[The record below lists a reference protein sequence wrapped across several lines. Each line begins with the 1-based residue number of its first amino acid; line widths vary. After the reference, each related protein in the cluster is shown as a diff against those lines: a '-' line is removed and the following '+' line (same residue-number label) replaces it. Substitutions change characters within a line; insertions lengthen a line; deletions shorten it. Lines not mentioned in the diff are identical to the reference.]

1 MSQQVHSPVSHFRL
15 LVVVGIVFAVA
26 AVMLWRA
33 VDLHVLNKDFLQSQG
48 NARYMRTMPVAAH
61 RGVITDR
68 HGEPLAVSTPVDSV
82 WINPAEF
89 MSART
94 SWNKIINLLSL
105 NADKVERLVLQRA
118 KREFVYLKRHIRP
131 ELAEK
136 VAALN
141 IDGVYLQREYRRYY
155 PAGEVAAH
163 VLGFTNVDDA
173 GQEGLELAYNDW
185 LRGKSGR
192 KMVIKDRLGRTIK
205 HVESIQ
211 AAEPGK
217 DLMLSI
223 DRRLQYL
230 TYRELKRAVLQYKAK
245 SGSAVILDTQTGEV
259 LAMANQPSYNP
270 NNRKKLSSYRLR
282 NRAVTDVFEP
292 GSTIK
297 PFTIAAALESGR
309 YKANSIVNTS
319 PGYFRIGKYVVQDIK
334 NYGRIN
340 LSTIMAKS
348 SNVGASKL
356 ALGISAKNLTD
367 LHSRIGFGFSTGSG
381 FPGEVGGILNMPTE
395 KQLVEK
401 ATLSYGYGLSVT
413 PLQLARSYA
422 AIANNGVMPAVSFTR
437 IEQVENETKVMSV
450 KHAKQIRKMLEAVVS
465 KDGTGN
471 KASVAGYR
479 IAGKTGTV
487 KKASAG
493 GYSDDSYVAVFAGM
507 APASNPRLAM
517 VVTINEPVGDVYYG
531 GKVAAPVFSKVMSG
545 ALRLMD
551 ISPDNISNKSAQLAG
566 APHITNITKGGT
578 L

>member
-1 MSQQVHSPVSHFRL
+1 MSNQVHSPVSHFRL

-33 VDLHVLNKDFLQSQG
+33 VDLHVMNKDFLQSQG

-68 HGEPLAVSTPVDSV
+68 HGDPLAVSTPVDSV

-89 MSART
+89 LTARA
-94 SWNKIINLLSL
+94 SWGQLINLLSL
-105 NADKVERLVLQRA
+105 NAEKVERMVLQRA

-131 ELAEK
+131 DLAEK
-136 VAALN
+136 IAALN

-155 PAGEVAAH
+155 PAGEVTAH

-173 GQEGLELAYNDW
+173 GQEGMELAYNDW
-185 LRGKSGR
+185 LRGKPGR
-192 KMVIKDRLGRTIK
+192 KMVMKDRLGRTIK

-211 AAEPGK
+211 SAQPGN
-217 DLMLSI
+217 DLALSI

-230 TYRELKRAVLQYKAK
+230 AYRELKRAVLQYKAK
-245 SGSAVILDTQTGEV
+245 SASAVILDTKTGEV
-259 LAMANQPSYNP
+259 LAMVNQPSYNP
-270 NNRKKLSSYRLR
+270 NNRSKLDSYRLR

-297 PFTIAAALESGR
+297 PFTVAAALESGQF
-309 YKANSIVNTS
+309 KSTSTVNTS
-319 PGYFRIGKYVVQDIK
+319 PGYFQIGKYVVQDPK
-334 NYGRIN
+334 NYGRVDLATI
-340 LSTIMAKS
+340 LSKS

-356 ALGISAKNLTD
+356 ALAIKARDLTEV
-367 LHSRIGFGFSTGSG
+367 HSRIGFGFISGSG
-381 FPGEVGGILNMPTE
+381 FPGEVGGIVTMPTE

-422 AIANNGVMPAVSFTR
+422 AIANDGVMPAVSFTR
-437 IEQVENETKVMSV
+437 INQVENKITVLSE
-450 KHAKQIRKMLEAVVS
+450 KHAKQIRKMLEKVVS
-465 KDGTGN
+465 EKGTG
-471 KASVAGYR
+471 KLAAVSGYR
-479 IAGKTGTV
+479 ISGKTGTV

-517 VVTINEPVGDVYYG
+517 VVTINEPKGDVYYG
-531 GKVAAPVFSKVMSG
+531 GKIAAPVFSNVMSG

-551 ISPDNISNKSAQLAG
+551 IAPDNISNKTVQLANFSTG
-566 APHITNITKGGT
+566 GNI
-578 L
+578 

>member
-1 MSQQVHSPVSHFRL
+1 MSNQVHSPVSHFRL
-15 LVVVGIVFAVA
+15 LVVVGIVFAVT

-33 VDLHVLNKDFLQSQG
+33 VDLHVMNKDFLQSQG

-89 MSART
+89 MTART
-94 SWNKIINLLSL
+94 SWNKVISLLSL
-105 NADKVERLVLQRA
+105 NTEKVERLVLQRA
-118 KREFVYLKRHIRP
+118 EREFVYLKRHIRP
-131 ELAEK
+131 ELAGK

-163 VLGFTNVDDA
+163 VLGFTNIDDA

-185 LRGKSGR
+185 LRGDSGR
-192 KMVIKDRLGRTIK
+192 KMVIKDRLGRTVK

-211 AAEPGK
+211 AAQPGK
-217 DLMLSI
+217 DLTLSI

-230 TYRELKRAVLQYKAK
+230 TYRELKRAVLRYKAK
-245 SGSAVILDTQTGEV
+245 SGSAVILDTRTGEV

-297 PFTIAAALESGR
+297 PFTVAAALESGR
-309 YKANSIVNTS
+309 FKSNSVVNTS
-319 PGYFRIGKYVVQDIK
+319 PGFFRIGKYVVQDIK

-367 LHSRIGFGFSTGSG
+367 VHSRIGFGLTTGSG
-381 FPGEVGGILNMPTE
+381 FPGEVGGILNMPNE

-437 IEQVENETKVMSV
+437 IEKVENETKVLSA
-450 KHAKQIRKMLEAVVS
+450 KYAKQIREMLEAVVS
-465 KDGTGN
+465 KEGTGN
-471 KASVAGYR
+471 RASVAGYR

-493 GYSDDSYVAVFAGM
+493 GYSDDSYIAVFAGM

-517 VVTINEPVGDVYYG
+517 VVTINEPDGDIYYG

-551 ISPDNISNKSAQLAG
+551 ISPDNILNKSAQLAG
-566 APHITNITKGGT
+566 LSEINKREAFE
-578 L
+578 

>member
-1 MSQQVHSPVSHFRL
+1 MSNQVHSPVSHFRL

-26 AVMLWRA
+26 AIMLWRA

-68 HGEPLAVSTPVDSV
+68 HGDPLAVSTPVDSV

-89 MSART
+89 MTARV
-94 SWNKIINLLSL
+94 SWNQLIKLLSL
-105 NADKVERLVLQRA
+105 NTDKVERLVLQRA

-141 IDGVYLQREYRRYY
+141 VAGVFLQREYHRYY
-155 PAGEVAAH
+155 PTGEVAAH
-163 VLGFTNVDDA
+163 VLGFTNIDDA

-230 TYRELKRAVLQYKAK
+230 TYRELKRAVQQYKAK
-245 SGSAVILDTQTGEV
+245 SGSAVILDTKTGEV
-259 LAMANQPSYNP
+259 LAMVNQPSYNP
-270 NNRKKLSSYRLR
+270 NNRRKLKSSHLR

-297 PFTIAAALESGR
+297 PFTVAAALESG
-309 YKANSIVNTS
+309 KFKTNSVVNTS
-319 PGYFRIGKYVVQDIK
+319 PGYYRIGKYVVQDVR

-340 LSTIMAKS
+340 LSTILSKS
-348 SNVGASKL
+348 SNIGASKL

-367 LHSRIGFGFSTGSG
+367 VHSRIGFGFSTGSG
-381 FPGEVGGILNMPTE
+381 FPGEVGGIINLPTE
-395 KQLVEK
+395 KQLVER
-401 ATLSYGYGLSVT
+401 ATLAYGYGLSVT
-413 PLQLARSYA
+413 PLQLARAYA
-422 AIANNGVMPAVSFTR
+422 AIANNGVMPATSFIR
-437 IEQVENETKVMSV
+437 IDEVEREERVLQK
-450 KHAKQIRKMLEAVVS
+450 KHAKQIREMLEAVVS
-465 KDGTGN
+465 KKGTGSL
-471 KASVAGYR
+471 AAVSGYR
-479 IAGKTGTV
+479 ISGKTGTV

-493 GYSDDSYVAVFAGM
+493 GYTDDSYVALFAGM

-517 VVTINEPVGDVYYG
+517 VVTINEPQGDVYYG

-551 ISPDNISNKSAQLAG
+551 IAPDNVSDKNVQLVAALP
-566 APHITNITKGGT
+566 APVGGKI
-578 L
+578 

>member
-1 MSQQVHSPVSHFRL
+1 MSNQVHSPVSHFRL

-26 AVMLWRA
+26 AVMMWRA
-33 VDLHVLNKDFLQSQG
+33 VDLHVMNKDFLQSQG

-89 MSART
+89 ITARA
-94 SWNKIINLLSL
+94 SWGKITKLLSL
-105 NADKVERLVLQRA
+105 NKEKVERLVMQRSN
-118 KREFVYLKRHIRP
+118 REFVYLKRHIRP
-131 ELAEK
+131 NLAEQ

-163 VLGFTNVDDA
+163 VLGFTNIDDA

-185 LRGKSGR
+185 LRGESGR
-192 KMVIKDRLGRTIK
+192 KMVIKDRLGRTVK

-211 AAEPGK
+211 AAQPGK
-217 DLMLSI
+217 NLTLSI

-230 TYRELKRAVLQYKAK
+230 AYRELKRAVLQYKAK
-245 SGSAVILDTQTGEV
+245 SASAVILDTKTGEV
-259 LAMANQPSYNP
+259 LAMVNQPSYNP
-270 NNRKKLSSYRLR
+270 NNRRKLNSNSLR

-297 PFTIAAALESGR
+297 PFTVAAALESGR
-309 YKANSIVNTS
+309 FKPNSIVNTS
-319 PGYFRIGKYVVQDIK
+319 PGYFHIGKYVVQDVK

-340 LSTIMAKS
+340 ISTIMAKS

-356 ALGISAKNLTD
+356 ALGITAKNLTD
-367 LHSRIGFGFSTGSG
+367 VHTRIGFGFTTGSG
-381 FPGEVGGILNMPTE
+381 FPGEVGGIVNMPTE
-395 KQLVEK
+395 KQLIEK

-413 PLQLARSYA
+413 PLQLARAYG
-422 AIANNGVMPAVSFTR
+422 AIANDGVMPAVSFAR
-437 IEQVENETKVMSV
+437 ISQSENETKVLSV

-465 KDGTGN
+465 ENGTGYL
-471 KASVAGYR
+471 AAVSGYR

-493 GYSDDSYVAVFAGM
+493 GYSDDRYVAVFAGM
-507 APASNPRLAM
+507 APISHPQLAM
-517 VVTINEPVGDVYYG
+517 VVTINEPKGDVYYG

-551 ISPDNISNKSAQLAG
+551 IAPDNILDKSVHLAKFAMG
-566 APHITNITKGGT
+566 ENI
-578 L
+578 

>member
-1 MSQQVHSPVSHFRL
+1 MSNQVHSPVSHFRL

-61 RGVITDR
+61 RGIITDR

-89 MSART
+89 ITART
-94 SWNKIINLLSL
+94 SWGKLSNLLSL
-105 NADKVERLVLQRA
+105 KTANVERLVLQRA
-118 KREFVYLKRHIRP
+118 QREFVYLKRHIRP

-136 VAALN
+136 VSELN
-141 IDGVYLQREYRRYY
+141 IAGVYLQREYHRYY

-163 VLGFTNVDDA
+163 VLGFTNIDDV

-185 LRGKSGR
+185 LRGKSGS

-205 HVESIQ
+205 HVESIK

-217 DLMLSI
+217 DLALSI

-230 TYRELKRAVLQYKAK
+230 TYRELKRAVQQYKAK
-245 SGSAVILDTQTGEV
+245 SGSAVILDTKTGEV
-259 LAMANQPSYNP
+259 LAMVNQPSYNP
-270 NNRKKLSSYRLR
+270 NNRRKLKSSHLR

-292 GSTIK
+292 GSTVK
-297 PFTIAAALESGR
+297 PFTVAAALESGKF
-309 YKANSIVNTS
+309 KANSTINTS
-319 PGYFRIGKYVVQDIK
+319 PGYYRIGKYVVQDVR

-340 LSTIMAKS
+340 LSTILSKS
-348 SNVGASKL
+348 SNIGASKL

-367 LHSRIGFGFSTGSG
+367 VHSRIGFGFSTGSG
-381 FPGEVGGILNMPTE
+381 FPGEVGGIINLPTE
-395 KQLVEK
+395 KQLVER
-401 ATLSYGYGLSVT
+401 ATLAYGYGLSVT
-413 PLQLARSYA
+413 PLQLARAYG
-422 AIANNGVMPAVSFTR
+422 AIANDGVMPATSFIR
-437 IEQVENETKVMSV
+437 VNEVEREERVLPK
-450 KHAKQIRKMLEAVVS
+450 KYAKQIRKMLEAVVS
-465 KDGTGN
+465 KKGTGSR
-471 KASVAGYR
+471 AAVAGYR
-479 IAGKTGTV
+479 ISGKTGTV
-487 KKASAG
+487 KKATAG
-493 GYSDDSYVAVFAGM
+493 GYSDDSYVALFAGM

-517 VVTINEPVGDVYYG
+517 VVTINEPQGEVYYG

-551 ISPDNISNKSAQLAG
+551 IAPDNISDKNVQLVSAL
-566 APHITNITKGGT
+566 PRLVGGKI
-578 L
+578 

>member
-1 MSQQVHSPVSHFRL
+1 MSNQVHSPVSHFRL

-89 MSART
+89 MTART
-94 SWNKIINLLSL
+94 SWNKLTKLLSL
-105 NADKVERLVLQRA
+105 KVDKVERLVLQRE
-118 KREFVYLKRHIRP
+118 KREFVYLKRHIHP

-141 IDGVYLQREYRRYY
+141 IAGVYLQREYRRYY

-163 VLGFTNVDDA
+163 VLGFTNIDDD

-185 LRGKSGR
+185 LRGESGR

-211 AAEPGK
+211 AAQPGK
-217 DLMLSI
+217 DLHLSI

-245 SGSAVILDTQTGEV
+245 SGSAVILDTKTGEV
-259 LAMANQPSYNP
+259 LAMVNQPSYNP
-270 NNRKKLSSYRLR
+270 NNRSKLKSSHLR

-297 PFTIAAALESGR
+297 PFTVAAALESG
-309 YKANSIVNTS
+309 KFKSNSVVNTS
-319 PGYFRIGKYVVQDIK
+319 PGYFRIGKYVVQDVK

-340 LSTIMAKS
+340 LSTLLSKS
-348 SNVGASKL
+348 SNIGASKL
-356 ALGISAKNLTD
+356 ALAISAKNLTD
-367 LHSRIGFGFSTGSG
+367 VHSRIGFGFSTGSG
-381 FPGEVGGILNMPTE
+381 FPGEVGGIINLPTE
-395 KQLVEK
+395 KQLVER

-422 AIANNGVMPAVSFTR
+422 VIANDGVMPAVSFTR
-437 IEQVENETKVMSV
+437 INEVDNEIQVLSA
-450 KHAKQIRKMLEAVVS
+450 KHAQQIREMLESVVS
-465 KDGTGN
+465 KTGTGSR
-471 KASVAGYR
+471 AAVAGYR

-487 KKASAG
+487 KKASSG

-517 VVTINEPVGDVYYG
+517 VVTINEPRGDVYYG

-551 ISPDNISNKSAQLAG
+551 IAPDNVTNKSVQLAKFAMG
-566 APHITNITKGGT
+566 EKI
-578 L
+578 

>member
-1 MSQQVHSPVSHFRL
+1 LSNQVHSPVSHFRL

-33 VDLHVLNKDFLQSQG
+33 VDLHVMNKDFLQSQG

-68 HGEPLAVSTPVDSV
+68 HGDPLAVSTPVDSV

-89 MSART
+89 LTARA
-94 SWNKIINLLSL
+94 SWGQLINLLSL
-105 NADKVERLVLQRA
+105 NAEKVERMVLQRA

-131 ELAEK
+131 DLAEK
-136 VAALN
+136 IAALN

-155 PAGEVAAH
+155 PAGEVTAH

-173 GQEGLELAYNDW
+173 GQEGMELAYNDW
-185 LRGKSGR
+185 LRGKPGR
-192 KMVIKDRLGRTIK
+192 KMVMKDRLGRTIK

-211 AAEPGK
+211 SAQPGN
-217 DLMLSI
+217 DLALSI

-230 TYRELKRAVLQYKAK
+230 AYRELKRAVLQYKAK
-245 SGSAVILDTQTGEV
+245 SASAVILDTKTGEV
-259 LAMANQPSYNP
+259 LAMVNQPSYNP
-270 NNRKKLSSYRLR
+270 NNRSKLDSYRLR

-297 PFTIAAALESGR
+297 PFTVAAALESGQF
-309 YKANSIVNTS
+309 KSTSTVNTS
-319 PGYFRIGKYVVQDIK
+319 PGYFQIGKYVVQDPK
-334 NYGRIN
+334 NYGRVDLATI
-340 LSTIMAKS
+340 LSKS

-356 ALGISAKNLTD
+356 ALAIKARDLTEV
-367 LHSRIGFGFSTGSG
+367 HSRIGFGFISGSG
-381 FPGEVGGILNMPTE
+381 FPGEVGGIVTMPTE

-422 AIANNGVMPAVSFTR
+422 AIANDGVMPAVSFTR
-437 IEQVENETKVMSV
+437 INQVENKITVLSE
-450 KHAKQIRKMLEAVVS
+450 KHAKQIRKMLEKVVS
-465 KDGTGN
+465 EKGTG
-471 KASVAGYR
+471 KLAAVSGYR
-479 IAGKTGTV
+479 ISGKTGTV

-517 VVTINEPVGDVYYG
+517 VVTINEPKGDVYYG
-531 GKVAAPVFSKVMSG
+531 GKIAAPVFSNVMSG

-551 ISPDNISNKSAQLAG
+551 IAPDNISNKTVQLANFSTG
-566 APHITNITKGGT
+566 GNI
-578 L
+578 

>member
-1 MSQQVHSPVSHFRL
+1 MKQQVHSPVSHFRL

-26 AVMLWRA
+26 TVMVWRA
-33 VDLHVLNKDFLQSQG
+33 VDLHVLNKEFLQSQG

-89 MSART
+89 MTARA
-94 SWNKIINLLSL
+94 SWSKITNLLSL
-105 NADKVERLVLQRA
+105 NAENVEQLVLERA

-131 ELAEK
+131 ELADQ
-136 VAALN
+136 VTALN
-141 IDGVYLQREYRRYY
+141 ITGVYLQREYHRYY

-185 LRGKSGR
+185 LRGESGR

-211 AAEPGK
+211 SAHPGK
-217 DLMLSI
+217 DLTLSI

-230 TYRELKRAVLQYKAK
+230 TYRELKRAVHEYKAK
-245 SGSAVILDTQTGEV
+245 SGSAVILDTKTGEV
-259 LAMANQPSYNP
+259 LAMVNQPSYNP
-270 NNRKKLSSYRLR
+270 NNRSKLNSSRLR
-282 NRAVTDVFEP
+282 NRAITDVFEP

-297 PFTIAAALESGR
+297 PFTVVAALESG
-309 YKANSIVNTS
+309 KFNPSSIIDTS
-319 PGYFRIGKYVVQDIK
+319 PGYFHIGKYVVQDVK

-340 LSTIMAKS
+340 LSTILSKS
-348 SNVGASKL
+348 SNIGASKL
-356 ALGISAKNLTD
+356 ALAITAKNLND
-367 LHSRIGFGFSTGSG
+367 VHSRIGFGFATGSG
-381 FPGEVGGILNMPTE
+381 FPGEVGGILNLPTE

-401 ATLSYGYGLSVT
+401 ATLSYGYGLSIT
-413 PLQLARSYA
+413 PLQLARAYA
-422 AIANNGVMPAVSFTR
+422 AIANNGVMPDVSFIR
-437 IEQVENETKVMSV
+437 INKIKNETRVFSSKN
-450 KHAKQIRKMLEAVVS
+450 AKAIREMLEAVIS
-465 KDGTGN
+465 DDGTGHL
-471 KASVAGYR
+471 AAVAGYR

-493 GYSDDSYVAVFAGM
+493 GYSDDRYIATFAGM

-517 VVTINEPVGDVYYG
+517 VVTINEPSGDVYYG

-551 ISPDNISNKSAQLAG
+551 IAPDDISNKSVLLTDASS
-566 APHITNITKGGT
+566 ITNVNKRGT
-578 L
+578 F

>member
-1 MSQQVHSPVSHFRL
+1 MSNQVHSPVSHFRL
-15 LVVVGIVFAVA
+15 LVVVGIVLAVA
-26 AVMLWRA
+26 AVLLWRA

-68 HGEPLAVSTPVDSV
+68 HGDPLAVSTPVDSV

-89 MSART
+89 LTART
-94 SWNKIINLLSL
+94 SWGKLTKLLSL
-105 NADKVERLVLQRA
+105 KLDKVERLVLQRE

-131 ELAEK
+131 DLAEQVEK
-136 VAALN
+136 LN
-141 IDGVYLQREYRRYY
+141 IAGVYLQREYHRYY

-163 VLGFTNVDDA
+163 VLGFTNIDDA

-185 LRGKSGR
+185 LQGQSGK

-205 HVESIQ
+205 HVESIK
-211 AAEPGK
+211 AAQPGN
-217 DLMLSI
+217 DLVLSI

-230 TYRELKRAVLQYKAK
+230 TYRELKRAVNQYKAK
-245 SGSAVILDTQTGEV
+245 SGSAVILDTKTGEV
-259 LAMANQPSYNP
+259 LAMVNQPSYNP
-270 NNRKKLSSYRLR
+270 NNRRKLKSSHLR

-297 PFTIAAALESGR
+297 PFTVAAALESGKF
-309 YKANSIVNTS
+309 KANSVINTS
-319 PGYFRIGKYVVQDIK
+319 PGYYRIGKYVVQDIK

-340 LSTIMAKS
+340 LSTILSKS
-348 SNVGASKL
+348 SNIGASKL

-367 LHSRIGFGFSTGSG
+367 VHSRIGFGFSTGSG
-381 FPGEVGGILNMPTE
+381 FPGEVAGIINLPTE
-395 KQLVEK
+395 KQLVER

-413 PLQLARSYA
+413 PLQLARAYG
-422 AIANNGVMPAVSFTR
+422 AIANDGMMPATSFIR
-437 IEQVENETKVMSV
+437 VDEVEREERVLPKEY
-450 KHAKQIRKMLEAVVS
+450 AKQIRKMLEAVVS
-465 KDGTGN
+465 KNGTGSR
-471 KASVAGYR
+471 AAVAGYR
-479 IAGKTGTV
+479 ISGKTGTV

-493 GYSDDSYVAVFAGM
+493 GYSDDSYVALFAGM

-517 VVTINEPVGDVYYG
+517 VVTINEPQGDVYYG

-551 ISPDNISNKSAQLAG
+551 IAPDNVSDNTVQLAKL
-566 APHITNITKGGT
+566 TKGGKI
-578 L
+578 

>member
-1 MSQQVHSPVSHFRL
+1 MSNQVHSPVSHFRL

-26 AVMLWRA
+26 AIMLWRA

-68 HGEPLAVSTPVDSV
+68 HGDPLAVSTPVDSV

-89 MSART
+89 ITARK
-94 SWNKIINLLSL
+94 SWNQLTKLLSL
-105 NADKVERLVLQRA
+105 KTDKVERLVLQRA

-141 IDGVYLQREYRRYY
+141 IAGVYLQREYHRYY

-163 VLGFTNVDDA
+163 ILGFTNIDDV

-185 LRGKSGR
+185 LRGESGR

-211 AAEPGK
+211 TAQPGN
-217 DLMLSI
+217 DLTLSI

-230 TYRELKRAVLQYKAK
+230 TYRELKHAVLQYKAK
-245 SGSAVILDTQTGEV
+245 SGSAVILDTKTGEV
-259 LAMANQPSYNP
+259 LAMVNQPSYNP
-270 NNRKKLSSYRLR
+270 NNRRKLKSSHLR

-297 PFTIAAALESGR
+297 PFTVAAALESG
-309 YKANSIVNTS
+309 KFKSDSVVNTS
-319 PGYFRIGKYVVQDIK
+319 PGYFRIGKYVVQDVK

-340 LSTIMAKS
+340 LSTILSKS
-348 SNVGASKL
+348 SNIGASKL
-356 ALGISAKNLTD
+356 ALAISAKNLTD
-367 LHSRIGFGFSTGSG
+367 VHSRIGFGFSTGSG
-381 FPGEVGGILNMPTE
+381 FPGEVGGIINLPTE
-395 KQLVEK
+395 KQLVER

-422 AIANNGVMPAVSFTR
+422 AIANDGIMPAVSFVRVRKAEHETR
-437 IEQVENETKVMSV
+437 VLPAEY
-450 KHAKQIRKMLEAVVS
+450 AKQIREMLEGVVR
-465 KDGTGN
+465 KNGTGSR
-471 KASVAGYR
+471 AAVAGYR

-507 APASNPRLAM
+507 APASSPRLAM
-517 VVTINEPVGDVYYG
+517 VVTINEPRGDVYYG

-551 ISPDNISNKSAQLAG
+551 IAPDNVTNKSVQFAELAV
-566 APHITNITKGGT
+566 GGKI
-578 L
+578 

>member
-1 MSQQVHSPVSHFRL
+1 MNQQVHSPVSHFRL
-15 LVVVGIVFAVA
+15 LVVVGIVLAVA

-68 HGEPLAVSTPVDSV
+68 HGDPLAVSTPVDSV

-89 MSART
+89 MTART
-94 SWNKIINLLSL
+94 SWNQLTNLLSL
-105 NADKVERLVLQRA
+105 KTGKVERLVLQRT

-141 IDGVYLQREYRRYY
+141 IAGVYLQREYHRYY

-163 VLGFTNVDDA
+163 VLGFTNIDDV

-205 HVESIQ
+205 HVESIRTAQ
-211 AAEPGK
+211 PGK
-217 DLMLSI
+217 NLALSI

-245 SGSAVILDTQTGEV
+245 SGSAVIIDTKTGEV
-259 LAMANQPSYNP
+259 LAMVNQPSFNP
-270 NNRKKLSSYRLR
+270 NNRRKLKSSHLR

-297 PFTIAAALESGR
+297 PFTVAAALESG
-309 YKANSIVNTS
+309 KFNANSVVNTR
-319 PGYFRIGKYVVQDIK
+319 PGYFRIGKYVVQDVK

-340 LSTIMAKS
+340 LSTILSKS
-348 SNVGASKL
+348 SNIGASKL
-356 ALGISAKNLTD
+356 ALAISAKNLTD
-367 LHSRIGFGFSTGSG
+367 VHSRTGFGFTTGSG
-381 FPGEVGGILNMPTE
+381 FPGEVGGIINLPTE
-395 KQLVEK
+395 KQLVER
-401 ATLSYGYGLSVT
+401 ATLAYGYGLSVT
-413 PLQLARSYA
+413 PLQLARAYG
-422 AIANNGVMPAVSFTR
+422 AIANDGVMPATSFIR
-437 IEQVENETKVMSV
+437 IDEVEREERVLPKEY
-450 KHAKQIRKMLEAVVS
+450 AKQIRKMLEAVVS
-465 KDGTGN
+465 KKGTGSR
-471 KASVAGYR
+471 AAVAGYR
-479 IAGKTGTV
+479 ISGKTGTV
-487 KKASAG
+487 KKATAG
-493 GYSDDSYVAVFAGM
+493 GYSDDSYIALFAGM

-517 VVTINEPVGDVYYG
+517 VVTINEPQGNIYYG

-551 ISPDNISNKSAQLAG
+551 IAPDNVTDKNVQLIAALPVVEG
-566 APHITNITKGGT
+566 GNI
-578 L
+578 

>member
-1 MSQQVHSPVSHFRL
+1 MSNQVHSPVSHFRL

-26 AVMLWRA
+26 ALMLWRA
-33 VDLHVLNKDFLQSQG
+33 VDLHVMNKDFLQSQG

-89 MSART
+89 LAARA
-94 SWNKIINLLSL
+94 SWGKLITLLSL
-105 NADKVERLVLQRA
+105 NAEKVERMVLQRA

-131 ELAEK
+131 DLAEK

-155 PAGEVAAH
+155 PAGEVTAH

-173 GQEGLELAYNDW
+173 GQEGMELAYNDW
-185 LRGKSGR
+185 LRGKPGR
-192 KMVIKDRLGRTIK
+192 KMVMKDRLGRTIK
-205 HVESIQ
+205 YVESIK
-211 AAEPGK
+211 AAQPGK
-217 DLMLSI
+217 DLALSI

-230 TYRELKRAVLQYKAK
+230 AYRELKRAVLQYKAK
-245 SGSAVILDTQTGEV
+245 SASAVILDTKTGEV
-259 LAMANQPSYNP
+259 LAMVNQPSYNP
-270 NNRKKLSSYRLR
+270 NNRSKLDSYRLR

-297 PFTIAAALESGR
+297 PFTVAAALESG
-309 YKANSIVNTS
+309 KFKPTSMVNTS
-319 PGYFRIGKYVVQDIK
+319 PGYFQIGKYVVQDPR
-334 NYGRIN
+334 NYGRIDLATI
-340 LSTIMAKS
+340 LSKS

-356 ALGISAKNLTD
+356 ALAIKARD
-367 LHSRIGFGFSTGSG
+367 LSEVHSRIGFGFISGSG
-381 FPGEVGGILNMPTE
+381 FPGEVGGIVTMPTE

-422 AIANNGVMPAVSFTR
+422 VIANDGVMPAVSFTR
-437 IEQVENETKVMSV
+437 INQVENKIRVLSEKD
-450 KHAKQIRKMLEAVVS
+450 AKQIRKMLEKVVS
-465 KDGTGN
+465 EKGTG
-471 KASVAGYR
+471 KLAAVSGYR

-493 GYSDDSYVAVFAGM
+493 GYSDDRYIAVFAGM

-517 VVTINEPVGDVYYG
+517 VVTINEPKGDVYYG
-531 GKVAAPVFSKVMSG
+531 GRVAAPVFSHVMSG

-551 ISPDNISNKSAQLAG
+551 IAPDNISNKSVQLARF
-566 APHITNITKGGT
+566 TKGGKI
-578 L
+578 

>member
-1 MSQQVHSPVSHFRL
+1 MNQQVHSPVSHFRL

-68 HGEPLAVSTPVDSV
+68 YGDPLAVSTPVDSV

-89 MSART
+89 MTART
-94 SWNKIINLLSL
+94 SWKKLTQLLSL
-105 NADKVERLVLQRA
+105 KIEKVERLVLQRE

-131 ELAEK
+131 ELGEK

-141 IDGVYLQREYRRYY
+141 IAGVYLQREYRRYY

-163 VLGFTNVDDA
+163 VLGFTNIDDA

-185 LRGKSGR
+185 LRGESGR

-205 HVESIQ
+205 HVESIE
-211 AAEPGK
+211 AAQPGK
-217 DLMLSI
+217 DLTLSI

-245 SGSAVILDTQTGEV
+245 SGSAVILDTKTGEV
-259 LAMANQPSYNP
+259 LAMVNQPSYNP
-270 NNRKKLSSYRLR
+270 NNRRNLKSSHLR

-297 PFTIAAALESGR
+297 PFTVAAALESG
-309 YKANSIVNTS
+309 KFKSNSIVNTN
-319 PGYFRIGKYVVQDIK
+319 PGYYRIGKYVVQDVK
-334 NYGRIN
+334 NYGWID
-340 LSTIMAKS
+340 LSTILSKS
-348 SNVGASKL
+348 SNIGASKL
-356 ALGISAKNLTD
+356 ALAISAKNLND
-367 LHSRIGFGFSTGSG
+367 VHSRIGFGFSTGSG
-381 FPGEVGGILNMPTE
+381 FPGEVGGIINLPSE
-395 KQLVEK
+395 KQLVER

-422 AIANNGVMPAVSFTR
+422 AIANDGVMPAVSFIR
-437 IEQVENETKVMSV
+437 VNEAANETRVLSV
-450 KHAKQIRKMLEAVVS
+450 KHAKQIREMLESVVS
-465 KDGTGN
+465 KKGTGSR
-471 KASVAGYR
+471 AAVSGYR
-479 IAGKTGTV
+479 ISGKTGTV

-493 GYSDDSYVAVFAGM
+493 GYSDDRYVATFAGM
-507 APASNPRLAM
+507 APTSNPRLAM
-517 VVTINEPVGDVYYG
+517 VVIINEPRGEVYYG
-531 GKVAAPVFSKVMSG
+531 GKIAAPVFSKVMSG

-551 ISPDNISNKSAQLAG
+551 IAPDNVTNKTVQLA
-566 APHITNITKGGT
+566 TLEMGGKI
-578 L
+578 

>member
-1 MSQQVHSPVSHFRL
+1 MKNQVHSPVSHFRL

-68 HGEPLAVSTPVDSV
+68 NGDPLAVSTPVDSV

-89 MSART
+89 MAART
-94 SWNKIINLLSL
+94 SWSKLTKLLSL
-105 NADKVERLVLQRA
+105 NTDKVERLVLQRA

-141 IDGVYLQREYRRYY
+141 IAGVYLQREYRRYY

-163 VLGFTNVDDA
+163 VLGFTNIDDV

-185 LRGKSGR
+185 LRGKPGR

-211 AAEPGK
+211 TAQPGK
-217 DLMLSI
+217 DLTLSI

-230 TYRELKRAVLQYKAK
+230 AYRELKRAVIQYKAK
-245 SGSAVILDTQTGEV
+245 SASAVILDTKTGEV
-259 LAMANQPSYNP
+259 LAMVNQPSYNP
-270 NNRKKLSSYRLR
+270 NNRSKLKNSYLR

-297 PFTIAAALESGR
+297 PFTVAAALESG
-309 YKANSIVNTS
+309 KFKSNSVVNTS
-319 PGYFRIGKYVVQDIK
+319 PGYFRIGKYVVQDVR

-340 LSTIMAKS
+340 LSTILSKS
-348 SNVGASKL
+348 SNIGASKL
-356 ALGISAKNLTD
+356 ALAITAKQLTD
-367 LHSRIGFGFSTGSG
+367 VHSRIGFGFITGSG
-381 FPGEVGGILNMPTE
+381 FPGEVGGITNLPTE
-395 KQLVEK
+395 KQLVER
-401 ATLSYGYGLSVT
+401 ATLSYGYGISVT
-413 PLQLARSYA
+413 PLQLARAYA
-422 AIANNGVMPAVSFTR
+422 VIANDGVMPDISFIR
-437 IEQVENETKVMSV
+437 VKEPANERRVLP
-450 KHAKQIRKMLEAVVS
+450 AKYARQIRKMLEGVVS
-465 KDGTGN
+465 KKGTGSR
-471 KASVAGYR
+471 AAVSGYR

-493 GYSDDSYVAVFAGM
+493 GYSDDRYIAVFAGM
-507 APASNPRLAM
+507 APASHPRLAM
-517 VVTINEPVGDVYYG
+517 VVTINEPLGDVYYG

-551 ISPDNISNKSAQLAG
+551 IAPDNISDKSVQLAKL
-566 APHITNITKGGT
+566 AVGGKI
-578 L
+578 

>member
-1 MSQQVHSPVSHFRL
+1 MRQQVHSPVSYFRL

-33 VDLHVLNKDFLQSQG
+33 VDLHVFNKEFLQSQG

-89 MSART
+89 LTART
-94 SWNKIINLLSL
+94 SWNKLTRLLSL
-105 NADKVERLVLQRA
+105 KTDKVERLVLQRK

-131 ELAEK
+131 DLAEQ
-136 VAALN
+136 VTALN
-141 IDGVYLQREYRRYY
+141 IAGVYLQREYRRYY

-163 VLGFTNVDDA
+163 VLGFTNIDDV

-185 LRGKSGR
+185 LRGESGR

-211 AAEPGK
+211 AAQPGK
-217 DLMLSI
+217 DLTLSI

-245 SGSAVILDTQTGEV
+245 SGSAIILDTQTGEV
-259 LAMANQPSYNP
+259 LAMVNQPSYNP
-270 NNRKKLSSYRLR
+270 NNRSKLNSYRLR

-297 PFTIAAALESGR
+297 PFTVAAALESGR
-309 YKANSIVNTS
+309 FKPNSIVNTS
-319 PGYFRIGKYVVQDIK
+319 PGYFRIGKYVVQDVK

-356 ALGISAKNLTD
+356 ALAISAKNLTD
-367 LHSRIGFGFSTGSG
+367 VHTRIGFGFVTGSG
-381 FPGEVGGILNMPTE
+381 FPGEVGGIMNMPTE
-395 KQLVEK
+395 KQLVER

-413 PLQLARSYA
+413 PLQLVRAYA
-422 AIANNGVMPAVSFTR
+422 AIANDGVMPHVSFIKVAQAESKTR
-437 IEQVENETKVMSV
+437 VLSAKY
-450 KHAKQIRKMLEAVVS
+450 AKQIREMLEVVVS
-465 KDGTGN
+465 KKGTGYR
-471 KASVAGYR
+471 AAVSGYR

-493 GYSDDSYVAVFAGM
+493 GYSDDRYVAVFAGM
-507 APASNPRLAM
+507 APASKPRLAM
-517 VVTINEPVGDVYYG
+517 VVTINEPRGDVYYG
-531 GKVAAPVFSKVMSG
+531 GKIAAPVFSKVMSG
-545 ALRLMD
+545 ALRLLD
-551 ISPDNISNKSAQLAG
+551 IAPDNISNKSVHLADASTVKMGG
-566 APHITNITKGGT
+566 AF
-578 L
+578 

>member
-1 MSQQVHSPVSHFRL
+1 MSQQVYSPVSHFRL

-68 HGEPLAVSTPVDSV
+68 NGDPLAVSTPVDSV

-89 MSART
+89 MTARASWGKVT
-94 SWNKIINLLSL
+94 SLLSL
-105 NADKVERLVLQRA
+105 NTEKVERLVLQRA
-118 KREFVYLKRHIRP
+118 KREFVYLKRHIHP
-131 ELAEK
+131 DLAEK

-141 IDGVYLQREYRRYY
+141 IAGVYLQREYRRYY

-163 VLGFTNVDDA
+163 VLGFTNIDDT

-185 LRGKSGR
+185 LRGESGR

-211 AAEPGK
+211 SAQPGK
-217 DLMLSI
+217 DLALSI

-230 TYRELKRAVLQYKAK
+230 AYRELKQAVHQYKAK
-245 SGSAVILDTQTGEV
+245 SASAVILDTKTGEV
-259 LAMANQPSYNP
+259 LAMVNQPSYNP
-270 NNRKKLSSYRLR
+270 NNRKKLNSFRLR

-297 PFTIAAALESGR
+297 PFTVAAALESG
-309 YKANSIVNTS
+309 KFTPGSIVNTS
-319 PGYFRIGKYVVQDIK
+319 PGYFSIGKYVVQDTK

-340 LSTIMAKS
+340 LSTILSKS
-348 SNVGASKL
+348 SNIGASKL
-356 ALGISAKNLTD
+356 ALAISAKNLTD
-367 LHSRIGFGFSTGSG
+367 VHSRIGFGFSTGSG

-395 KQLVEK
+395 KQIVEK

-413 PLQLARSYA
+413 PLQLTRAYA
-422 AIANNGVMPAVSFTR
+422 AIANDGVMPAVSFVR
-437 IEQVENETKVMSV
+437 IEEASHETKVLSA
-450 KHAKQIRKMLEAVVS
+450 KYAKQIREMLETVVA
-465 KDGTGN
+465 KNGTGYR
-471 KASVAGYR
+471 AAVSGYR

-493 GYSDDSYVAVFAGM
+493 GYSDDSYIAVFAGI
-507 APASNPRLAM
+507 APASKPRLAM
-517 VVTINEPVGDVYYG
+517 VVTINEPRGDVYYG

-551 ISPDNISNKSAQLAG
+551 IAPDDISTKSLQLAG
-566 APHITNITKGGT
+566 STFVEQKKRGEF
-578 L
+578 

>member
-1 MSQQVHSPVSHFRL
+1 MSNQVHSPVSLFRL

-26 AVMLWRA
+26 ATMLWRA

-82 WINPAEF
+82 WINPSEF
-89 MSART
+89 LTART
-94 SWNKIINLLSL
+94 SWGQLTKLLSL
-105 NADKVERLVLQRA
+105 KIDKVERLVLQRE

-136 VAALN
+136 VEKLN
-141 IDGVYLQREYRRYY
+141 IAGVYLQREYHRYY

-163 VLGFTNVDDA
+163 VLGFTNIDDA

-185 LRGKSGR
+185 LQGKPGK

-205 HVESIQ
+205 HVESVKVAQ
-211 AAEPGK
+211 PGN
-217 DLMLSI
+217 DLALSI

-230 TYRELKRAVLQYKAK
+230 TYRELKRAVNQYKAK
-245 SGSAVILDTQTGEV
+245 SGSAVILDTKTGEV
-259 LAMANQPSYNP
+259 LAMVNQPSYNP
-270 NNRKKLSSYRLR
+270 NNRRKLKSSHLR

-297 PFTIAAALESGR
+297 PFTVAAALESGKF
-309 YKANSIVNTS
+309 KASSVISTS
-319 PGYFRIGKYVVQDIK
+319 PGYYRIGKYVVQDVK

-340 LSTIMAKS
+340 LSTILSKS
-348 SNVGASKL
+348 SNIGASKL

-367 LHSRIGFGFSTGSG
+367 VHSRIGFGFSTGSG
-381 FPGEVGGILNMPTE
+381 FPGEVAGIINLPTE
-395 KQLVEK
+395 KQLVER

-413 PLQLARSYA
+413 PLQLARAYG
-422 AIANNGVMPAVSFTR
+422 AIANDGVMPTTSFIR
-437 IEQVENETKVMSV
+437 VNKAEREERVLPI
-450 KHAKQIRKMLEAVVS
+450 KHAQQVRKMLEAVVS
-465 KDGTGN
+465 KKGTGSR
-471 KASVAGYR
+471 AAVAGYR
-479 IAGKTGTV
+479 ISGKTGTV

-493 GYSDDSYVAVFAGM
+493 GYSDDSYIALFAGM

-517 VVTINEPVGDVYYG
+517 VVTINEPQGDIYYG
-531 GKVAAPVFSKVMSG
+531 GKVAAPVFSRVMSG

-551 ISPDNISNKSAQLAG
+551 IAPDNVSDNRVQLATLTRG
-566 APHITNITKGGT
+566 GNI
-578 L
+578 

>member
-1 MSQQVHSPVSHFRL
+1 MSNQVHSPVSHFRL

-68 HGEPLAVSTPVDSV
+68 HGDPLAVSTPVDSV

-89 MSART
+89 MTARA
-94 SWNKIINLLSL
+94 SWGKVTNLLSL
-105 NADKVERLVLQRA
+105 NKEKVERLVLQRA

-131 ELAEK
+131 DLAEK
-136 VAALN
+136 IAALN
-141 IDGVYLQREYRRYY
+141 IAGVYLQREYRRYY

-185 LRGKSGR
+185 LRGESGR

-211 AAEPGK
+211 AAQPGK
-217 DLMLSI
+217 DLTLSI

-230 TYRELKRAVLQYKAK
+230 AYRELKRVVLQYKAK
-245 SGSAVILDTQTGEV
+245 SASAVILDTKTGEV
-259 LAMANQPSYNP
+259 LAMVNQPSYNP
-270 NNRKKLSSYRLR
+270 NNRSKLNSYRLR

-297 PFTIAAALESGR
+297 PFTVAAALESGR
-309 YKANSIVNTS
+309 FKPDSVVNTS
-319 PGYFRIGKYVVQDIK
+319 PGYFHIGKYVVQDIK

-356 ALGISAKNLTD
+356 ALAISAKDLTEV
-367 LHSRIGFGFSTGSG
+367 HSRLGFGFTTGSG
-381 FPGEVGGILNMPTE
+381 FPGEVAGILNMPNE

-401 ATLSYGYGLSVT
+401 ATISYGYGLSVT

-437 IEQVENETKVMSV
+437 IDEPEQEIKVLSA
-450 KHAKQIRKMLEAVVS
+450 KHAKQIRKMLETVVS
-465 KDGTGN
+465 KNGTGFQ
-471 KASVAGYR
+471 AAVSGYR

-493 GYSDDSYVAVFAGM
+493 GYSDDRYVAVFAGM
-507 APASNPRLAM
+507 APVSNPRLAM
-517 VVTINEPVGDVYYG
+517 VVTINEPQGDVYYG

-551 ISPDNISNKSAQLAG
+551 IAPDNVSNKSMRLAKLDMG
-566 APHITNITKGGT
+566 GNI
-578 L
+578 

>member
-1 MSQQVHSPVSHFRL
+1 MSKQVHSPVSHFRL
-15 LVVVGIVFAVA
+15 IVVVGIVFVVA
-26 AVMLWRA
+26 AIMLWRA
-33 VDLHVLNKDFLQSQG
+33 VDLHVMNKDFLQSQG

-89 MSART
+89 MTART
-94 SWNKIINLLSL
+94 SWSKVISLLSL
-105 NADKVERLVLQRA
+105 NAEKVERLVLQRA

-141 IDGVYLQREYRRYY
+141 IAGVYLQREYRRYY
-155 PAGEVAAH
+155 PAGEVTAH
-163 VLGFTNVDDA
+163 VLGFTNIDDA

-185 LRGKSGR
+185 LRGDSGR
-192 KMVIKDRLGRTIK
+192 KMVIKDRLGRTVK

-217 DLMLSI
+217 DLTLSI

-245 SGSAVILDTQTGEV
+245 SGSAVILDTKTGEV

-297 PFTIAAALESGR
+297 PFTVAAALESGR
-309 YKANSIVNTS
+309 FKSNSVVNTS

-367 LHSRIGFGFSTGSG
+367 VHSRIGFGLTTGSG

-413 PLQLARSYA
+413 PLQLVRSYA

-437 IEQVENETKVMSV
+437 IEQVEYETKVLSA
-450 KHAKQIRKMLEAVVS
+450 KHAKQIREMLEAVVS

-471 KASVAGYR
+471 RASVAGYR

-493 GYSDDSYVAVFAGM
+493 GYSNDSYVAVFAGM

-517 VVTINEPVGDVYYG
+517 VVTINEPNGDIYYG

-551 ISPDNISNKSAQLAG
+551 ISPDNISNKFTQLAG
-566 APHITNITKGGT
+566 VSDINKREEF
-578 L
+578 

>member
-1 MSQQVHSPVSHFRL
+1 MSNQVHSPVSHFRL

-68 HGEPLAVSTPVDSV
+68 NGEPLAVSTPVDSV

-89 MSART
+89 MT
-94 SWNKIINLLSL
+94 SRKSWGKLTQLLSL
-105 NADKVERLVLQRA
+105 KTDKVERLVLQRA

-131 ELAEK
+131 DLAEK
-136 VAALN
+136 VSALN
-141 IDGVYLQREYRRYY
+141 IAGVYLQREYRRYY
-155 PAGEVAAH
+155 PAGEVTAH
-163 VLGFTNVDDA
+163 VLGFTNVDDV
-173 GQEGLELAYNDW
+173 GQEGLELAYNNW
-185 LRGKSGR
+185 LRGKPGR
-192 KMVIKDRLGRTIK
+192 KMVMKDRLGRTIK

-211 AAEPGK
+211 AAQPGK
-217 DLMLSI
+217 DLTLSI

-230 TYRELKRAVLQYKAK
+230 AYRELKRADVQYKAK
-245 SGSAVILDTQTGEV
+245 SASAVILDTKTGEV
-259 LAMANQPSYNP
+259 LAMVNQPSYNP
-270 NNRKKLSSYRLR
+270 NNRTKLDSYRLR

-297 PFTIAAALESGR
+297 PFTVAAALESG
-309 YKANSIVNTS
+309 KFQSNSIVNTN
-319 PGYFRIGKYVVQDIK
+319 PGYFHIGKYIVQDEK

-340 LSTIMAKS
+340 LSTIMARS

-356 ALGISAKNLTD
+356 ALGITAKELTNI
-367 LHSRIGFGFSTGSG
+367 HSLIGFGFTSGSG

-395 KQLVEK
+395 KQLIER
-401 ATLSYGYGLSVT
+401 ATMSYGYGLSVT
-413 PLQLARSYA
+413 PLQLVRAYA
-422 AIANNGVMPAVSFTR
+422 AIANDGIMPAVSFTR
-437 IEQVENETKVMSV
+437 ISQSKNEVKVFTA
-450 KHAKQIRKMLEAVVS
+450 KHAKQIRTMLEAVVS
-465 KDGTGN
+465 VKGTGN
-471 KASVAGYR
+471 LAAVSGYR

-493 GYSDDSYVAVFAGM
+493 GYSDDRYVAVFAGM

-517 VVTINEPVGDVYYG
+517 VVTINEPQGKVYYG

-551 ISPDNISNKSAQLAG
+551 IAPDNISDKSVQLAKL
-566 APHITNITKGGT
+566 AAGGKI
-578 L
+578 

>member
-1 MSQQVHSPVSHFRL
+1 MSNQVHSPVSHFRL

-89 MSART
+89 MTARN
-94 SWNKIINLLSL
+94 SWGKLTNLLSL
-105 NADKVERLVLQRA
+105 KIGKVERLVLQRA

-131 ELAEK
+131 ELADK
-136 VAALN
+136 VTALN
-141 IDGVYLQREYRRYY
+141 IAGVYLQREYHRYY

-163 VLGFTNVDDA
+163 ILGFTNIDDA

-185 LRGKSGR
+185 LRGESGR

-211 AAEPGK
+211 TAQPGN
-217 DLMLSI
+217 DLTLSI

-245 SGSAVILDTQTGEV
+245 SGSAVILDTKTGEV
-259 LAMANQPSYNP
+259 LAMVNQPSYNP
-270 NNRKKLSSYRLR
+270 NNRRKLKSSHLR

-297 PFTIAAALESGR
+297 PFTVAAALESG
-309 YKANSIVNTS
+309 KFKSNSVVNTS
-319 PGYFRIGKYVVQDIK
+319 PGYFRIGKYVVQDVK

-340 LSTIMAKS
+340 LSTILSKS
-348 SNVGASKL
+348 SNIGASKL
-356 ALGISAKNLTD
+356 ALAISAKNLTD
-367 LHSRIGFGFSTGSG
+367 VHTRIGFGFSTGSG
-381 FPGEVGGILNMPTE
+381 FPGEVGGIINLPTE
-395 KQLVEK
+395 KQLVER

-413 PLQLARSYA
+413 PLQLARAYA
-422 AIANNGVMPAVSFTR
+422 AIANDGVMPAVSFIRVNKAEHETR
-437 IEQVENETKVMSV
+437 VLPAEYS
-450 KHAKQIRKMLEAVVS
+450 KQIRAMLEGVVS
-465 KDGTGN
+465 KNGTGSR
-471 KASVAGYR
+471 AAVAGYR

-493 GYSDDSYVAVFAGM
+493 GYSDDSYIAVFAGM

-517 VVTINEPVGDVYYG
+517 VVTINEPRGDVYYG

-551 ISPDNISNKSAQLAG
+551 IAPDNVTNKSVQFAELAV
-566 APHITNITKGGT
+566 GGKI
-578 L
+578 

>member
-1 MSQQVHSPVSHFRL
+1 
-15 LVVVGIVFAVA
+15 
-26 AVMLWRA
+26 
-33 VDLHVLNKDFLQSQG
+33 
-48 NARYMRTMPVAAH
+48 MPVAAH

-89 MSART
+89 MTART
-94 SWNKIINLLSL
+94 SWSKVISLLSL
-105 NADKVERLVLQRA
+105 NAEKVERLVLQRA

-141 IDGVYLQREYRRYY
+141 IAGVYLQREYRRYY
-155 PAGEVAAH
+155 PAGEVTAH
-163 VLGFTNVDDA
+163 VLGFTNIDDA

-185 LRGKSGR
+185 LRGDSGR
-192 KMVIKDRLGRTIK
+192 KMVIKDRLGRTVK

-217 DLMLSI
+217 DLTLSI

-245 SGSAVILDTQTGEV
+245 SGSAVILDTKTGEV

-297 PFTIAAALESGR
+297 PFTVAAALESGR
-309 YKANSIVNTS
+309 FKSNSVVNTS

-367 LHSRIGFGFSTGSG
+367 VHSRIGFGLTTGSG

-413 PLQLARSYA
+413 PLQLVRSYA

-437 IEQVENETKVMSV
+437 IEQVEYETKVLSA
-450 KHAKQIRKMLEAVVS
+450 KHAKQIREMLEAVVS

-471 KASVAGYR
+471 RASVAGYR

-493 GYSDDSYVAVFAGM
+493 GYSNDSYVAVFAGM

-517 VVTINEPVGDVYYG
+517 VVTINEPNGDIYYG

-551 ISPDNISNKSAQLAG
+551 ISPDNISNKFTQLAG
-566 APHITNITKGGT
+566 VSDINKREEF
-578 L
+578 